1 MTIEPN
7 PLDPFSLDQA
17 NQETV
22 DLATTQSWE
31 SRPEIPGTSE
41 VGSEVHST
49 LGSSLTDH
57 TVSNLAPLGVTAPE
71 LPQPGLLRPDSPLLG
86 VTPSIDSVLDD
97 ASTAAAN
104 TFSNATEGLV
114 GGAPTF
120 SAPASDSSRFV
131 PGPDSSPTTV
141 SAPEM
146 ALASSEVVADPLG
159 TYQSAVSA
167 STGVVGDAVTEIG
180 AAVGGAAAGTV
191 AAVAGTTGGFGGG
204 GPSFPT
210 PAFSDSG
217 PSEPP
222 KKKRRLALL
231 GVGLG
236 VLGLA
241 GGAAFAFTQIKGT
254 EKANTPEQAIETF
267 YKSFENGD
275 AIGLAKTLAPGER
288 DVMLDSMVPMLAEM
302 SRLKVLEKDF
312 DPAKIKGY
320 TAKLTAFK
328 AKSTVVRPDLAHVVV
343 TSGKL
348 STTFNPNDLPFGDF
362 IRKLGGDDLKESKST
377 TQSSDIGSK
386 ADSPFVVQKIGKR
399 WYLSMNYS
407 IAESARLQSEDPYKV
422 PLKGAG
428 VAAKGAASPEAAVSD
443 MMQAMAD
450 VNVRRMIELLPPDEF
465 AALHDY
471 AGQFID
477 QATDAV
483 KDGKKQYK
491 LTVTPKLL
499 TSKIADDRVVVTVKD
514 LPFNLKIANDE
525 VKLKAD
531 YAAKV
536 LNASLDTKDGSKGQL
551 TWKNQI
557 LDGSFTSAEGEKV
570 SAKYAKECLT
580 ITVDGDEKKGCGQE
594 GLAKLFS
601 DITGQQIDTST
612 LNTDG
617 LGFSSKCKPTN
628 KGKPAIGFTVIKREG
643 AWYVSPTRT
652 MLDSVTAVM
661 KKLEPKDIECLRD
674 QIETSIKSL
683 SNQNDNPDAID
694 PTFIDPTDPDADPF
708 ASDTFPD
715 FPVDTSIASD
725 DIFAD
730 DTFGNSADTSVTIE
744 DPGFGTDETLVVE
757 EPRFDDP
764 VSDTI
769 TTQ

>member
-1 MTIEPN
+1 MTTEPSPRD
-7 PLDPFSLDQA
+7 PLSLDQA

-22 DLATTQSWE
+22 DLAPTQSWA
-31 SRPEIPGTSE
+31 SRTEIPSIPDVPNE
-41 VGSEVHST
+41 IGSGALED
-49 LGSSLTDH
+49 L
-57 TVSNLAPLGVTAPE
+57 LAAG
-71 LPQPGLLRPDSPLLG
+71 GM
-86 VTPSIDSVLDD
+86 PSAESVLNQT
-97 ASTAAAN
+97 SAAA
-104 TFSNATEGLV
+104 SGAIGNATEGLV
-114 GGAPTF
+114 GAIPSFIAPATAPAAPA
-120 SAPASDSSRFV
+120 SAPASAS
-131 PGPDSSPTTV
+131 TTA

-146 ALASSEVVADPLG
+146 PSIPSELAADPLG
-159 TYQSAVSA
+159 TYQSA
-167 STGVVGDAVTEIG
+167 TP
-180 AAVGGAAAGTV
+180 AAAGTITEGV
-191 AAVAGTTGGFGGG
+191 TGAEAAVVGAAGAAAAVAGTTGGFGGG

-217 PSEPP
+217 PGEPP

-241 GGAAFAFTQIKGT
+241 GGAAFAITQIKGT

-362 IRKLGGDDLKESKST
+362 VRKLGGDDLKKSKST

-386 ADSPFVVQKIGKR
+386 ADNPFVVQKIGKR

-428 VAAKGAASPEAAVSD
+428 VAAKGAPSPEAAVSD

-450 VNVRRMIELLPPDEF
+450 LDTRRIIELLPPDEF

-477 QATDAV
+477 KATDAV

-491 LTVTPKLL
+491 LTVTPQLL
-499 TSKIADDRVVVTVKD
+499 TSKIADDRVVVTIKD
-514 LPFNLKIANDE
+514 LPFKLKVDNPD

-536 LNASLDTKDGSKGQL
+536 LNASLNTKDGSKGQL

-557 LDGSFTSAEGEKV
+557 LDGSFTSPEGEKV

-601 DITGQQIDTST
+601 DITGQAIDTST

-628 KGKPAIGFTVIKREG
+628 KGKPVLGFTVIKREG

-683 SNQNDNPDAID
+683 SNQNNNPDAID
-694 PTFIDPTDPDADPF
+694 PTFIDPTDPNADPF
-708 ASDTFPD
+708 ATDTFPD
-715 FPVDTSIASD
+715 FPVDSSIASD

-730 DTFGNSADTSVTIE
+730 DTFDSSVDTSVTF
-744 DPGFGTDETLVVE
+744 DDSGVRSDETLVVE
-757 EPRFDDP
+757 EPLFDET
-764 VSDTI
+764 SAAG
-769 TTQ
+769 

>member
-1 MTIEPN
+1 MGTYESVAGSVA
-7 PLDPFSLDQA
+7 D
-17 NQETV
+17 V
-22 DLATTQSWE
+22 TTTGAG
-31 SRPEIPGTSE
+31 IG
-41 VGSEVHST
+41 
-49 LGSSLTDH
+49 
-57 TVSNLAPLGVTAPE
+57 AGVTA
-71 LPQPGLLRPDSPLLG
+71 
-86 VTPSIDSVLDD
+86 
-97 ASTAAAN
+97 A
-104 TFSNATEGLV
+104 
-114 GGAPTF
+114 
-120 SAPASDSSRFV
+120 
-131 PGPDSSPTTV
+131 
-141 SAPEM
+141 
-146 ALASSEVVADPLG
+146 
-159 TYQSAVSA
+159 
-167 STGVVGDAVTEIG
+167 
-180 AAVGGAAAGTV
+180 
-191 AAVAGTTGGFGGG
+191 GGFGG
-204 GPSFPT
+204 GPSFPET
-210 PAFSDSG
+210 PLSG
-217 PSEPP
+217 SGSGEPP

-362 IRKLGGDDLKESKST
+362 VRKLGGDDLKKSKAT

-386 ADSPFVVQKIGKR
+386 ADNPFVVQKIGKR
-399 WYLSMNYS
+399 WYLSLNYS
-407 IAESARLQSEDPYKV
+407 IAESARLQADEPYKV

-450 VNVRRMIELLPPDEF
+450 LNARRIIELLPPDEF

-471 AGQFID
+471 AGQFIVSAD
-477 QATDAV
+477 DGV
-483 KDGKKQYK
+483 KEVSKKYK
-491 LTVTPKLL
+491 LKVTPKLI
-499 TSKIADDRVVVTVKD
+499 TSKIADDRVVVTVAD
-514 LPFNLKIANDE
+514 LPFNLKVDDPELKVRAN
-525 VKLKAD
+525 
-531 YAAKV
+531 YAAKT
-536 LNASLDTKDGSKGQL
+536 LDASIDTKDGSKGKV
-551 TWKNQI
+551 TWKNKV
-557 LDGSFTSAEGEKV
+557 LDGSFTTSEGETV
-570 SAKYAKECLT
+570 SAKYAKQCLT

-601 DITGQQIDTST
+601 DISGQEIDTST

-628 KGKPAIGFTVIKREG
+628 KGKPTIGFTVIKREG

-661 KKLEPKDIECLRD
+661 KKLEPKDIDCLRD
-674 QIETSIKSL
+674 QIETSIKSIT
-683 SNQNDNPDAID
+683 NQNNNPDAID
-694 PTFIDPTDPDADPF
+694 PTFIDPTDPNADPF
-708 ASDTFPD
+708 ATDTFPD
-715 FPVDTSIASD
+715 FPVDSSIASD

-730 DTFGNSADTSVTIE
+730 DTFSSDTFAEDDTFAGDDTISLDDTVT
-744 DPGFGTDETLVVE
+744 
-757 EPRFDDP
+757 FDDP

-769 TTQ
+769 TTN

>member
-1 MTIEPN
+1 MTTEPS
-7 PLDPFSLDQA
+7 PLDPLSLDQT

-22 DLATTQSWE
+22 DLAPTQSWA
-31 SRPEIPGTSE
+31 SRAEIPSIPDVPNEIRSGIPPVDLMAS
-41 VGSEVHST
+41 G
-49 LGSSLTDH
+49 
-57 TVSNLAPLGVTAPE
+57 GV
-71 LPQPGLLRPDSPLLG
+71 
-86 VTPSIDSVLDD
+86 PSAESVLNQT
-97 ASTAAAN
+97 SAAASGAI
-104 TFSNATEGLV
+104 SNATEGLV
-114 GGAPTF
+114 GAIPSF
-120 SAPASDSSRFV
+120 IEPASAAAASASETASASASASETPSI
-131 PGPDSSPTTV
+131 PGG
-141 SAPEM
+141 A
-146 ALASSEVVADPLG
+146 AADALG
-159 TYQSAVSA
+159 TYQSATS
-167 STGVVGDAVTEIG
+167 
-180 AAVGGAAAGTV
+180 AAAGTIAEGLTGTEASV
-191 AAVAGTTGGFGGG
+191 GGVAAGTAAAVAGTTGGFGGG

-217 PSEPP
+217 PGEPP
-222 KKKRRLALL
+222 KKKRGLALL

-362 IRKLGGDDLKESKST
+362 VRKLGGDDLKQSKST

-450 VNVRRMIELLPPDEF
+450 LNARRIIELLPPDEF

-477 QATDAV
+477 SADDGV
-483 KDGKKQYK
+483 KEVSKKYK
-491 LTVTPKLL
+491 LKVTPKLL
-499 TSKIADDRVVVTVKD
+499 TSKIADDRVVVTIDD
-514 LPFNLKIANDE
+514 LPFNLKVDDPELKVRAN
-525 VKLKAD
+525 

-536 LNASLDTKDGSKGQL
+536 LDASIDTKDGSKGKV
-551 TWKNQI
+551 TWKNQV
-557 LDGSFTSAEGEKV
+557 LDGSFTSPEGEKV

-601 DITGQQIDTST
+601 DISGQQIDTST

-628 KGKPAIGFTVIKREG
+628 KGKPVIGFTVIKREG

-715 FPVDTSIASD
+715 FPVDSSVASD

-730 DTFGNSADTSVTIE
+730 DTFSFDNSVDTNATLE
-744 DPGFGTDETLVVE
+744 DPEFGTDEPIVIE

-769 TTQ
+769 TLE

>member
-1 MTIEPN
+1 MTTEPS
-7 PLDPFSLDQA
+7 PLDPLSLDQA

-22 DLATTQSWE
+22 DLAPTQSWA
-31 SRPEIPGTSE
+31 SRTEIPSIPDVPNEIG
-41 VGSEVHST
+41 
-49 LGSSLTDH
+49 LG
-57 TVSNLAPLGVTAPE
+57 APVDLMAAGG
-71 LPQPGLLRPDSPLLG
+71 LPSAE
-86 VTPSIDSVLDD
+86 SVLNQT
-97 ASTAAAN
+97 SAAA
-104 TFSNATEGLV
+104 SGAIGNATEGLV
-114 GGAPTF
+114 GAIPSFIPPTTAPA
-120 SAPASDSSRFV
+120 SAPAPEALAPAPAPEAPETPS
-131 PGPDSSPTTV
+131 SSP
-141 SAPEM
+141 SE
-146 ALASSEVVADPLG
+146 LAADPLG
-159 TYQSAVSA
+159 TYQSETPAAAETITEGV
-167 STGVVGDAVTEIG
+167 TGAEATVVGAAG
-180 AAVGGAAAGTV
+180 AA

-217 PSEPP
+217 PGEPP

-241 GGAAFAFTQIKGT
+241 GGAAFAITQIKGT

-362 IRKLGGDDLKESKST
+362 VRKLGGDDLKKSKST

-386 ADSPFVVQKIGKR
+386 ADNPFVVQKIGKR

-428 VAAKGAASPEAAVSD
+428 VAAKGAPSPEAAISD

-450 VNVRRMIELLPPDEF
+450 LDTRRIIELLPPDEF

-477 QATDAV
+477 KATDAV

-491 LTVTPKLL
+491 LTVTPQLL
-499 TSKIADDRVVVTVKD
+499 TSKIADDRVVVTIKD
-514 LPFNLKIANDE
+514 LPFKLKVDNPD

-536 LNASLDTKDGSKGQL
+536 LNASLNTKDGSKGQL

-557 LDGSFTSAEGEKV
+557 LDGSFTSPEGEKV

-601 DITGQQIDTST
+601 DITGQAIDTST

-628 KGKPAIGFTVIKREG
+628 KGKPVLGFTVIKREG

-683 SNQNDNPDAID
+683 SNQNNNPDAID
-694 PTFIDPTDPDADPF
+694 PTFIDPTDPNADPF
-708 ASDTFPD
+708 ATDTFPD
-715 FPVDTSIASD
+715 FPVDSSIASD

-730 DTFGNSADTSVTIE
+730 DTFDSSVDTSVTF
-744 DPGFGTDETLVVE
+744 DDSGVRSDETLVVE
-757 EPRFDDP
+757 EPLFDET
-764 VSDTI
+764 SAAG
-769 TTQ
+769 

>member
-1 MTIEPN
+1 MTTEPS
-7 PLDPFSLDQA
+7 PLDPLSLDQT

-22 DLATTQSWE
+22 DLAPTQSWA
-31 SRPEIPGTSE
+31 SRAEIPSIPDVPNEIRSGIPPVDLMAS
-41 VGSEVHST
+41 G
-49 LGSSLTDH
+49 
-57 TVSNLAPLGVTAPE
+57 GV
-71 LPQPGLLRPDSPLLG
+71 
-86 VTPSIDSVLDD
+86 PSAESVLNQT
-97 ASTAAAN
+97 SAAASGAI
-104 TFSNATEGLV
+104 SNATEGLV
-114 GGAPTF
+114 GAIPSF
-120 SAPASDSSRFV
+120 IEPASAAASETASASASEAPSI
-131 PGPDSSPTTV
+131 PGG
-141 SAPEM
+141 A
-146 ALASSEVVADPLG
+146 AADALG
-159 TYQSAVSA
+159 TYQSATS
-167 STGVVGDAVTEIG
+167 
-180 AAVGGAAAGTV
+180 AAAGTIAEGLTGTEASV
-191 AAVAGTTGGFGGG
+191 GGVAAGTAAAVAGTTGGFGGG

-217 PSEPP
+217 PGEPP
-222 KKKRRLALL
+222 KKKRGLALL

-362 IRKLGGDDLKESKST
+362 VRKLGGDDLKQSKST

-450 VNVRRMIELLPPDEF
+450 LNARRIIELLPPDEF

-477 QATDAV
+477 SADDGV
-483 KDGKKQYK
+483 KEVSKKYK
-491 LTVTPKLL
+491 LKVTPKLL
-499 TSKIADDRVVVTVKD
+499 TSKIADDRVVVTIDD
-514 LPFNLKIANDE
+514 LPFNLK
-525 VKLKAD
+525 
-531 YAAKV
+531 
-536 LNASLDTKDGSKGQL
+536 
-551 TWKNQI
+551 
-557 LDGSFTSAEGEKV
+557 
-570 SAKYAKECLT
+570 
-580 ITVDGDEKKGCGQE
+580 VD
-594 GLAKLFS
+594 
-601 DITGQQIDTST
+601 
-612 LNTDG
+612 
-617 LGFSSKCKPTN
+617 
-628 KGKPAIGFTVIKREG
+628 
-643 AWYVSPTRT
+643 
-652 MLDSVTAVM
+652 
-661 KKLEPKDIECLRD
+661 
-674 QIETSIKSL
+674 
-683 SNQNDNPDAID
+683 
-694 PTFIDPTDPDADPF
+694 
-708 ASDTFPD
+708 
-715 FPVDTSIASD
+715 
-725 DIFAD
+725 
-730 DTFGNSADTSVTIE
+730 
-744 DPGFGTDETLVVE
+744 
-757 EPRFDDP
+757 
-764 VSDTI
+764 
-769 TTQ
+769 